1 MKSVWGT
8 IPMLIIETLK
18 CPNHQN
24 CKFIINYLIKKLII
38 KKECY
43 FFIVGILKAVFSYYL
58 YSLSILFIQCD
69 LLKIEN
75 FLLIF
80 DF

>member
-8 IPMLIIETLK
+8 TLKLIIETLK
-18 CPNHQN
+18 GSNHQN

-43 FFIVGILKAVFSYYL
+43 FF
-58 YSLSILFIQCD
+58 
-69 LLKIEN
+69 
-75 FLLIF
+75 
-80 DF
+80 